1 MHLLLLRS
9 LLREMIT
16 DLSEPPSDGGG
27 ASREVTMRYL
37 VVVARNEP
45 ALYEHLRNR
54 HGSDAAVRVVLDR
67 RGVGEVETAVG
78 RPPVERRR
86 RRSWLTSGASHEL
99 VALGRENTAESLH
112 PNPQPSVRSEEAPR
126 QMSQIETLEDTQR
139 VTRWLAD
146 SQDLLG
152 RVIPALLE
160 ERDRLRHTLE
170 AKEHECERLRGER
183 GELRRNLGALQSDL
197 DTLRGERVA
206 IAEAFGGV
214 VDLLG
219 QLQGPL
225 GEIARR
231 LHAPRPVAVDTS
243 AA

>member
-1 MHLLLLRS
+1 
-9 LLREMIT
+9 
-16 DLSEPPSDGGG
+16 
-27 ASREVTMRYL
+27 MRYL
-37 VVVARNEP
+37 VVVARTEP

-54 HGSDAAVRVVLDR
+54 HGSDPAVRVVLDR
-67 RGVGEVETAVG
+67 RGACDVETTVG

-99 VALGRENTAESLH
+99 VALGREDTTESL
-112 PNPQPSVRSEEAPR
+112 NQQPSIRHEEASR
-126 QMSQIETLEDTQR
+126 QMSQMETLEDTQR
-139 VTRWLAD
+139 VTRWLAE

-170 AKEHECERLRGER
+170 AKEHECQRLRGELGEL
-183 GELRRNLGALQSDL
+183 GELRRNLGAVQGDL

-206 IAEAFGGV
+206 MAEAFGGV

-231 LHAPRPVAVDTS
+231 LHAARPVAVDTS